1 MSILESE
8 NNEDGTIEIKM
19 KQPDYHTE
27 RVKLQKFQAKLHMI
41 QVVIQFCTFIS
52 TLILLAKKL

>member
-1 MSILESE
+1 MSIQELENE
-8 NNEDGTIEIKM
+8 EDGIIKPM

-27 RVKLQKFQAKLHMI
+27 RVKLQKFQAKLHML
-41 QVVIQFCTFIS
+41 QVVIQFLTFLS